1 MTRLLELRAKVDDGS
16 CTVQELQEY
25 CYMAFEPRV
34 GMWLQ
39 EADYFIQP
47 DSMDAFNWLKG
58 WWKLEEYPQNLP
70 APTLLAFLWGI
81 YVPIRA
87 DGCGP
92 AHSVT
97 LNDKILEFAARART
111 WCEQNGVDPDKPGET
126 PGERRRRK
134 NRERM
139 AEVRAHRAV
148 PDKVLT
154 DDSVREQVRALEA
167 RISHMKDNFK
177 MVDEALRQEVIEAQQ
192 RMIALSSQ
200 RKERAQEHKDAI
212 VSIQKEI
219 HNLTAKQ

>member
-1 MTRLLELRAKVDDGS
+1 MTRLLELRELVDAGT
-16 CTVQELQEY
+16 CTVDQLREY
-25 CYMAFEPRV
+25 CYLAFETRV

-39 EADYFIQP
+39 EADYYIQP

-58 WWKLEEYPQNLP
+58 WWKLPEYPSSLP
-70 APTLLAFLWGI
+70 APNLLAFLWGI
-81 YVPIRA
+81 YVPVRE

-97 LNDKILEFAARART
+97 LNDKIVEFYGRARA
-111 WCEQNGVDPDKPGET
+111 WCEQNGLNPDQPGET
-126 PGERRRRK
+126 PEERRRRK

-139 AEVRAHRAV
+139 AEVRAHRAI

-154 DDSVREQVRALEA
+154 DDGVREQVRGLEQQIA
-167 RISHMKDNFK
+167 TLKERHK
-177 MVDEALRQEVIEAQQ
+177 VADEALRQEVIEAQQ
-192 RMIALSSQ
+192 RMIALSST

-212 VSIQKEI
+212 AQLQKEI